1 MKLYKDK
8 VETFQCELEIEGASN
23 DNSQVRMV
31 LEFDDGTNQLWKG
44 TLNES
49 GDVKV
54 KIPALKNISAKGGKA
69 TLEVIAESTFF
80 TPWESDF
87 EIEQS
92 KTVSIKEVR
101 LSTDTEKKVTITKPI
116 LQEKKETP
124 SSKQLTVE
132 INKKTSDK
140 SKKMIREAL
149 QKFASLP
156 SKERAELI
164 KAMRTY
170 KPSKTIANWSNRVFI
185 EKNEHSKL
193 CTYLVEENMKT

>member
-1 MKLYKDK
+1 M
-8 VETFQCELEIEGASN
+8 
-23 DNSQVRMV
+23 
-31 LEFDDGTNQLWKG
+31 
-44 TLNES
+44 
-49 GDVKV
+49 
-54 KIPALKNISAKGGKA
+54 
-69 TLEVIAESTFF
+69 
-80 TPWESDF
+80 
-87 EIEQS
+87 
-92 KTVSIKEVR
+92 R

-170 KPSKTIANWSNRVFI
+170 KPSKTIAN
-185 EKNEHSKL
+185 
-193 CTYLVEENMKT
+193 